1 MSEQIVKPW
10 YKQFWPWF
18 ILFLLGY
25 SVVQGLTLLT
35 IATRNP
41 PGLISDDY
49 YDVGKGINQSLEREN
64 FATRLQLRA
73 ELSLDEASGI
83 AELRLEGNSRP
94 QQLVL
99 NLISPTQPERDRRI
113 VLQPAGD
120 ALYRG
125 NMLDAVQG
133 RRFVE
138 LLGEEGGKQWRLFE
152 EETLAD
158 GQVIRLGD
166 ESDSH

>member
-1 MSEQIVKPW
+1 MSEEAPIKPW

-35 IATRNP
+35 IATKNP

-64 FATRLQLRA
+64 FAKRLQLRA
-73 ELSLDEASGI
+73 DLDLDNEAGT
-83 AELRLEGNSRP
+83 AELRLTGNSGP
-94 QQLVL
+94 SQLVL
-99 NLISPTQPERDRRI
+99 NLISPTQPERDRRV
-113 VLQPAGD
+113 VLQPQGEGVYTGH
-120 ALYRG
+120 LQ
-125 NMLDAVQG
+125 DAVQG

-138 LLGEEGGKQWRLFE
+138 LIGREGDNDWRLFE
-152 EETLAD
+152 EETLEA
-158 GQVIRLGD
+158 GKTVRLGD
-166 ESDSH
+166 E